1 LSVTPLHRTAVL
13 WRLAVLALLL
23 AASRAPAH
31 ADPLADPT
39 RPAGAAER
47 PSASTSRSSGTTAAP
62 PLWPQLQSI
71 QVGAPGGASAL
82 LDGRV
87 VRIGERIGEVTVVA
101 IDAQGVLLR
110 AARYEQRIALV
121 PGIVKTASAATP
133 PTAHTAMSLATKE
146 TK

>member
-1 LSVTPLHRTAVL
+1 VTKVNRTVVLHG
-13 WRLAVLALLL
+13 LAILALLL
-23 AASRAPAH
+23 TASHAPAH

-47 PSASTSRSSGTTAAP
+47 PSASTSRSSTTGAP

-110 AARYEQRIALV
+110 AARYEQRLALV
-121 PGIVKTASAATP
+121 PGIVKTASASAP
-133 PTAHTAMSLATKE
+133 PTADSAMSLVTKE

>member
-1 LSVTPLHRTAVL
+1 VTPLHCTAVL
-13 WRLAVLALLL
+13 WRLTLLL
-23 AASRAPAH
+23 AASHAPAH

-47 PSASTSRSSGTTAAP
+47 PSTSAARSSSTAAP

-121 PGIVKTASAATP
+121 PGIVKIASASAP
-133 PTAHTAMSLATKE
+133 PTADSAMSLVTKE